1 MVVEEAV
8 RGEGDG
14 KNGGTWKL
22 HPVYASQVILMY
34 SLDPLVLA
42 LMSSTDEGQL

>member
-1 MVVEEAV
+1 MEEQ
-8 RGEGDG
+8 G
-14 KNGGTWKL
+14 KHGNYIQYVHLKL
-22 HPVYASQVILMY
+22 FLMY